1 MRDVAAAIEVL
12 RGGGLAVIPTDTVYG
27 LVAAGESEAAA
38 RSLYA
43 AKGRDAIQPTAL
55 LFVSVDVLVER
66 VPELPDGARAA
77 ARAVLPG
84 PLTLVL
90 PNPAQRFRWLN
101 AERPDAIGVRVPDL
115 AGPGK
120 DVLAALELLVA
131 TSANAPGGPDPRRI
145 EDVPAAI
152 REAAEAVVDA
162 GELPGT
168 PSTVIDLTGDE
179 PRVLRE
185 GAADARDV
193 LARARKALT
202 DF

>member
-1 MRDVAAAIEVL
+1 MRDIEQAIEVL

-27 LVAAGESEAAA
+27 LAAAGESQAAA
-38 RSLYA
+38 RSLYE
-43 AKGRDAIQPTAL
+43 AKGREAIQPTAL
-55 LFVSVDVLVER
+55 LFASVDMLVER
-66 VPELPDGARAA
+66 LPELPDRARAA

-101 AERPDAIGVRVPDL
+101 AGRADAIGIRVPDL

-120 DVLAALELLVA
+120 DVLAALEVLVA
-131 TSANAPGGPDPRRI
+131 TSANTPGGPNPRRVA
-145 EDVPAAI
+145 EVPVAI
-152 REAAEAVVDA
+152 REAAEAVVDV

-168 PSTVIDLTGDE
+168 PSTVIDLTGGE

-185 GAADARDV
+185 GALPTAEA
-193 LARARKALT
+193 LNMLRKALT